1 MMGTFLARGVQK
13 MRMEVIKVTKIE
25 MIKGAIE
32 LQKIATS
39 KLIEATMHMIV
50 EKVNWIATIENTF
63 FM

>member
-1 MMGTFLARGVQK
+1 MGTFLARGVQK